1 MPCLVTCSLAV
12 AFLISMIYMYNATNR
27 SQVLVQYE
35 KQLPTNLQQLYKKI
49 RDERQHISYYGY
61 GLGFILSFIA
71 IVYNSVS
78 LKKGSSSVTRFDT
91 KGMVCLAVVITFVT
105 HYFYYLLTPK
115 TTYMLE
121 HINSPEQTKAW
132 LIMYK
137 TMQKFYHTGML
148 LGLVAVGLMALAFR
162 C

>member
-1 MPCLVTCSLAV
+1 MPCLVTCGLAV

-27 SQVLVQYE
+27 SQVLIQYE
-35 KQLPTNLQQLYKKI
+35 KQLPSNLQQLYKKI
-49 RDERQHISYYGY
+49 RDERQSISYYGY

-78 LKKGSSSVTRFDT
+78 LKKGSDI
-91 KGMVCLAVVITFVT
+91 KGMVCLAVVITFLT

-132 LIMYK
+132 LTMYK

>member
-1 MPCLVTCSLAV
+1 MPCLVTCGLAV

-35 KQLPTNLQQLYKKI
+35 KQLPSNLQQLYKKI
-49 RDERQHISYYGY
+49 RDERQSISYYGY
-61 GLGFILSFIA
+61 GLGFILSLIA

-78 LKKGSSSVTRFDT
+78 LKKGSTIS
-91 KGMVCLAVVITFVT
+91 MVCLAVVITFLT

-115 TTYMLE
+115 Q
-121 HINSPEQTKAW
+121 HI
-132 LIMYK
+132 
-137 TMQKFYHTGML
+137 
-148 LGLVAVGLMALAFR
+148 

>member
-1 MPCLVTCSLAV
+1 MPCLVTCGLAV

-27 SQVLVQYE
+27 SQVLIQYE
-35 KQLPTNLQQLYKKI
+35 KQLPSNLQQLYKKI
-49 RDERQHISYYGY
+49 RDERQSISYYGY
-61 GLGFILSFIA
+61 GLGFIMSFIA

-78 LKKGSSSVTRFDT
+78 LKKGSALDV
-91 KGMVCLAVVITFVT
+91 KAMVCLVVVITFLT

-132 LIMYK
+132 LTMYK

>member
-1 MPCLVTCSLAV
+1 MPCLVTCGLAV

-35 KQLPTNLQQLYKKI
+35 KQLPSNLQQLYKKI
-49 RDERQHISYYGY
+49 RDERQSISYYGY
-61 GLGFILSFIA
+61 GLGFILSLIA
-71 IVYNSVS
+71 IIYNSVS
-78 LKKGSSSVTRFDT
+78 LKKGSTIS
-91 KGMVCLAVVITFVT
+91 MVCLAVVITFLT

-132 LIMYK
+132 LTMYK

>member
-1 MPCLVTCSLAV
+1 MPCLVTCGLAV

-35 KQLPTNLQQLYKKI
+35 KQLPSNLQHLYKKI
-49 RDERQHISYYGY
+49 RDERQSISYYGY
-61 GLGFILSFIA
+61 GLGFILSLIA

-78 LKKGSSSVTRFDT
+78 LKKSSTIS
-91 KGMVCLAVVITFVT
+91 MVCLAVVITFLT

-132 LIMYK
+132 LTMYK

-148 LGLVAVGLMALAFR
+148 LGLVAVGLMAVAFR

>member
-1 MPCLVTCSLAV
+1 MPCLVTCGLAV

-35 KQLPTNLQQLYKKI
+35 KQLPSNLQQLYKKI
-49 RDERQHISYYGY
+49 RDERQSISYYDY
-61 GLGFILSFIA
+61 GLGFILSLIA

-78 LKKGSSSVTRFDT
+78 LKKGSTIS
-91 KGMVCLAVVITFVT
+91 MVCLAVVITFLT

-132 LIMYK
+132 LTMYK

>member
-1 MPCLVTCSLAV
+1 MPCLVTCGLAV

-35 KQLPTNLQQLYKKI
+35 KQLPSNLQQLYKKI
-49 RDERQHISYYGY
+49 RDERQSISYYGY

-78 LKKGSSSVTRFDT
+78 LKKGSTIS
-91 KGMVCLAVVITFVT
+91 MVCLAVVITFLT

-132 LIMYK
+132 LTMYK

-148 LGLVAVGLMALAFR
+148 LGLVAVGLMAVAFR

>member
-1 MPCLVTCSLAV
+1 MPCLVTCGLAV

-35 KQLPTNLQQLYKKI
+35 KQLPSNLQQLYKKI
-49 RDERQHISYYGY
+49 RDERQSISYYGY
-61 GLGFILSFIA
+61 GLGFILSLIA

-78 LKKGSSSVTRFDT
+78 LKKSSTIS
-91 KGMVCLAVVITFVT
+91 MVCLAVVITFLT

-132 LIMYK
+132 LTMYK

>member
-12 AFLISMIYMYNATNR
+12 AFIISMIYSYNATNS

-35 KQLPTNLQQLYKKI
+35 KQLPSNLQQLYRKI
-49 RDERQHISYYGY
+49 KDERQRISYYGY
-61 GLGFILSFIA
+61 GLGFIMSFIA

-78 LKKGSSSVTRFDT
+78 LKKGPGFDVNP
-91 KGMVCLAVVITFVT
+91 MACLAIVITFLT

-121 HINSPEQTKAW
+121 QINSPEQTRAW
-132 LIMYK
+132 LTMYK

>member
-1 MPCLVTCSLAV
+1 MPCLVTCGLAV

-35 KQLPTNLQQLYKKI
+35 KQLPSNLQQLYKKI
-49 RDERQHISYYGY
+49 RNERQSISYYGY
-61 GLGFILSFIA
+61 GLGFILSLIA

-78 LKKGSSSVTRFDT
+78 LKKGSDKFDV
-91 KGMVCLAVVITFVT
+91 KGMVCLAVVITFLT

-132 LIMYK
+132 LTMYK

>member
-1 MPCLVTCSLAV
+1 MPCLVTCGLAV
-12 AFLISMIYMYNATNR
+12 VFLISMIYMYNATNR
-27 SQVLVQYE
+27 SQVLIQYE
-35 KQLPTNLQQLYKKI
+35 KQLPSNLQQLYKKI
-49 RDERQHISYYGY
+49 RDERQSISYYGY

-78 LKKGSSSVTRFDT
+78 LKKGSNKFDV
-91 KGMVCLAVVITFVT
+91 KAMVCLAVVITFLT

-132 LIMYK
+132 LTMYK

>member
-1 MPCLVTCSLAV
+1 MPCLVTCGLAV

-35 KQLPTNLQQLYKKI
+35 KQLPSNLQQLYKKI
-49 RDERQHISYYGY
+49 RDERQSISYYGY
-61 GLGFILSFIA
+61 GLGFILSLIA

-78 LKKGSSSVTRFDT
+78 LKKGSTIS
-91 KGMVCLAVVITFVT
+91 MVCLAVVITFLT

-132 LIMYK
+132 LTMYK

>member
-1 MPCLVTCSLAV
+1 MPCLVTCGLAV

-35 KQLPTNLQQLYKKI
+35 KQLPSNLQQLYKKI
-49 RDERQHISYYGY
+49 RDERQSISYYGY
-61 GLGFILSFIA
+61 GLGFILSLIA

-78 LKKGSSSVTRFDT
+78 LKKGSSKFDV
-91 KGMVCLAVVITFVT
+91 KGMVCLAVVITFLT

-132 LIMYK
+132 LTMYK

>member
-12 AFLISMIYMYNATNR
+12 AFIISMIYSYNATNS

-35 KQLPTNLQQLYKKI
+35 KQLPSNLQQLYRKI
-49 RDERQHISYYGY
+49 KDERQRISYYGY
-61 GLGFILSFIA
+61 GLGFIMSFIA

-78 LKKGSSSVTRFDT
+78 LKKGPIFDV
-91 KGMVCLAVVITFVT
+91 KGMACLAIVITFLT

-121 HINSPEQTKAW
+121 QINSPEQIRAW
-132 LIMYK
+132 LTMYK

-148 LGLVAVGLMALAFR
+148 LGLVAVGIMALAFR

>member
-1 MPCLVTCSLAV
+1 MPCLVTCGLAV

-35 KQLPTNLQQLYKKI
+35 KQLPSNLQQLYKKI
-49 RDERQHISYYGY
+49 RDERQSISYYGY
-61 GLGFILSFIA
+61 GLGFILSLIA

-78 LKKGSSSVTRFDT
+78 LKKGSTIS
-91 KGMVCLAVVITFVT
+91 MVCLAVVITFLT

-132 LIMYK
+132 LTMYK

-148 LGLVAVGLMALAFR
+148 LGLVAVGLMAVAFR

>member
-1 MPCLVTCSLAV
+1 MTCLVTCGLAV
-12 AFLISMIYMYNATNR
+12 AFLISLIYMYNATNR
-27 SQVLVQYE
+27 RQVLVQYE
-35 KQLPTNLQQLYKKI
+35 KQLPSNLQQLYKKI
-49 RDERQHISYYGY
+49 RDERQSISYYGY
-61 GLGFILSFIA
+61 GLGFILSLIA

-78 LKKGSSSVTRFDT
+78 LKKGSTIS
-91 KGMVCLAVVITFVT
+91 MVCLAVVITFLT

-132 LIMYK
+132 LTMYK

>member
-1 MPCLVTCSLAV
+1 MPCLVTCGLAV

-27 SQVLVQYE
+27 SQVLIQYE
-35 KQLPTNLQQLYKKI
+35 KQLSSNLQQLYKKI
-49 RDERQHISYYGY
+49 RDERQSISYYGY

-78 LKKGSSSVTRFDT
+78 LKKGSALSSKLEI
-91 KGMVCLAVVITFVT
+91 KGMVCLAVVITFLT

-132 LIMYK
+132 LTMYK

>member
-1 MPCLVTCSLAV
+1 MPCLVTCGLAV

-35 KQLPTNLQQLYKKI
+35 KQLPSNLQQLYKKI
-49 RDERQHISYYGY
+49 RDERQSISYYGY
-61 GLGFILSFIA
+61 GLGFILSLIA
-71 IVYNSVS
+71 IIYNSVS
-78 LKKGSSSVTRFDT
+78 LKKGSTIS
-91 KGMVCLAVVITFVT
+91 MVCLAVVITFLT

-121 HINSPEQTKAW
+121 HINSPDQTKAW
-132 LIMYK
+132 LTMYK
-137 TMQKFYHTGML
+137 TMQKYYHTGML

>member
-12 AFLISMIYMYNATNR
+12 AFIISMIYSYNATNS

-35 KQLPTNLQQLYKKI
+35 KQLPSNLQQLYRKI
-49 RDERQHISYYGY
+49 KDERQRISYYGY
-61 GLGFILSFIA
+61 GLGFIMSFIA

-78 LKKGSSSVTRFDT
+78 LKKGPGFDV
-91 KGMVCLAVVITFVT
+91 KGMACLAIVITFLT

-121 HINSPEQTKAW
+121 QINSPEQTRAW
-132 LIMYK
+132 LTMYK

-148 LGLVAVGLMALAFR
+148 LGLVAVGMMALAFR